1 MNERPLASEST
12 YTEALRWTGSQGVAL
27 SRGVRVELRSAPVL
41 CGLLGIHRIDFTPA
55 LHVALI
61 QPRTVDA
68 RRDMTAAEIEA
79 ARELLAN
86 MAAMARG
93 ALSQGA

>member
-1 MNERPLASEST
+1 MIDQLNAEC
-12 YTEALRWTGSQGVAL
+12 LRWSDGQGVAA

-41 CGLLGIHRIDFTPA
+41 CGLIAIHRLEFVPQVR
-55 LHVALI
+55 VALI
-61 QPRTVDA
+61 QPRPVDA
-68 RRDMTAAEIEA
+68 RRDMTAAEIA
-79 ARELLAN
+79 AASELLAS